1 MIIWGSRGVTSSIA
15 KGSFHCPKCD
25 QPRSYEHKK
34 VRRFFTLYFIP
45 LFPMANLGDYVEC
58 QTCKGTYKEAV
69 LHYDPKAQQEAFRQE
84 FDYALQRALVLTML
98 ADGSAQEAELQ
109 TLATLSRSYGGPTLG
124 PQETKAMIAKA
135 TADTR
140 SLAQHFGALA
150 AQVNTEGKERLLE
163 AAVRMAVSDG
173 SLQPQELDTLAT
185 MARALGV
192 SDAHLKG
199 IVSQNTPPPA

>member
-1 MIIWGSRGVTSSIA
+1 
-15 KGSFHCPKCD
+15 
-25 QPRSYEHKK
+25 
-34 VRRFFTLYFIP
+34 
-45 LFPMANLGDYVEC
+45 
-58 QTCKGTYKEAV
+58 
-69 LHYDPKAQQEAFRQE
+69 
-84 FDYALQRALVLTML
+84 
-98 ADGSAQEAELQ
+98 
-109 TLATLSRSYGGPTLG
+109 
-124 PQETKAMIAKA
+124 MIARA
-135 TADTR
+135 TGDTR